1 MDFAGDFE
9 THLTIGLK
17 GTAGLDALRNWA
29 EAHGLKCLHILLE
42 RGSTPSQ
49 PMLSRRG
56 SGDLTSEFRIA
67 EDVSRQL
74 DVLGFPVTRIKIEA
88 ACTNRDVPATDADA
102 KAHPEQYF
110 EHHLKLLLDPEIDMA
125 PLASLAQ
132 EHGGH
137 LSRNALATRPDG
149 REERFVTQRCRR
161 VGRQVASRR
170 LDALVTILKTQGY
183 PILDIEQEFV
193 VFDSNGAIDDGWID
207 LS

>member
-17 GTAGLDALRNWA
+17 GAAGLDALRNWG

-42 RGSTPSQ
+42 RGTSPSQ

-56 SGDLTSEFRIA
+56 RGDLTSEFRIA
-67 EDVSRQL
+67 KDLSRQL
-74 DVLGFPVTRIKIEA
+74 GVSGFPVTRIKIEA

-102 KAHPEQYF
+102 KAHPELYF

-137 LSRNALATRPDG
+137 LSRNALTKRPDG
-149 REERFVTQRCRR
+149 RQERFVTQRCHQ
-161 VGRQVASRR
+161 VGWQVARCR
-170 LDALVTILKTQGY
+170 LDALVKTLKMQGY
-183 PILDIEQEFV
+183 LILNVEQEFV
-193 VFDSNGAIDDGWID
+193 VLDNNGAIDDGWID